1 MNLRLFLF
9 GFILAVLLAIPALS
23 IAKPGSRSDIIR
35 SFLSQGEYE
44 LAAKASRALLEKK
57 TLADNTRF
65 EVLLLLA
72 KAEEKLS
79 ERRSHAKEDTAIRAY
94 RDLHKEFPK
103 KFSAAKMYWKVAW
116 LSWNHGKIDQAI
128 TALQIII
135 QKYAHAPEAKK
146 ASLLYARYQI
156 QEKNF
161 TAARATL
168 LGYFG
173 LGSKFKGLDEDRGL
187 VWMAVVD
194 EAEGKSKHAYASLKN
209 IHAAH
214 PEMIENEPLI
224 YATYIRLL
232 AKYSNQ
238 QHLLQH
244 ARNFANRHIASPQAP
259 PIRLLLADTLMQRG
273 QTQKAEMIY
282 GILSKQKK
290 DMNVGKKAFMRHLI
304 ARHKESKDEAE
315 LGKLL
320 GILSNIAADNQL
332 SDIEPEARLYQAQ
345 IYQRLGNGKPARLDK
360 ALSLYALTAASEIS
374 GRYTDAA
381 RSEGKDLLALRLQDL
396 LEQEDWLETVLLW
409 KRYPELRP
417 EKAEK
422 LNFGIAQAYMH
433 LMDFTHAEEILDK
446 LYKVSRKTVWG
457 QRIMLEKARIWA
469 EQGKVNGI
477 EKIML
482 WLSKQEQTLYRQDM
496 LLMAARIQVGEG
508 KISAA
513 SQTLANVTADDL
525 TPEFRIDFWKTRA
538 RINLGLKRWH
548 TAARAWEQAAELSV
562 GDAKWN
568 NIFAQANA
576 FIQGKD
582 FIQAENVLLLFPD
595 SGRNEAWHYSF
606 ALCAHHTGRKKLA
619 EEHLTPLISGDAD
632 NSYSIRARMLLSEM
646 RLNQLKPKL
655 Q

>member
-1 MNLRLFLF
+1 MSSRLLLCSTV
-9 GFILAVLLAIPALS
+9 LAFLLAMPALS
-23 IAKPGSRSDIIR
+23 TAKPDNRPDIIR
-35 SFLSQGEYE
+35 AFLSQGEYE
-44 LAAKASRALLEKK
+44 LAAKASRTLLEGK
-57 TLADNTRF
+57 TLPEDTRF

-72 KAEEKLS
+72 EAEENLS
-79 ERRSHAKEDTAIRAY
+79 ERRNHAKEDTAIRAY

-103 KFSAAKMYWKVAW
+103 KFTAAKMYWKVAW

-135 QKYAHAPEAKK
+135 QKYANAPEAKK
-146 ASLLYARYQI
+146 ASLLYARHQI
-156 QEKNF
+156 QEKDF

-168 LGYFG
+168 LGYFS
-173 LGSKFKGLDEDRGL
+173 LGSKFRGLDEDKGL

-194 EAEGKSKHAYASLKN
+194 AAVGKSKHAYTSLKN
-209 IHAAH
+209 IHATH
-214 PEMIENEPLI
+214 PEMIEDESLI

-238 QHLLQH
+238 QHLLQQ
-244 ARNFANRHIASPQAP
+244 AQNFANKHISAAQAP
-259 PIRLLLADTLMQRG
+259 EIRLLLADTLMQRG
-273 QTQKAEMIY
+273 QKQKAEMIY

-290 DMNVGKKAFMRHLI
+290 DMNVRKKAFMRHLI
-304 ARHKESKDEAE
+304 ARHMESEDEAE

-320 GILSNIAADNQL
+320 GILSNMAANNQL
-332 SDIEPEARLYQAQ
+332 SDVEPEARLYQAR
-345 IYQRLGNGKPARLDK
+345 IYQRLGSGKPARLDK

-374 GRYTDAA
+374 GKHVDAS
-381 RSEGKDLLALRLQDL
+381 RKEGKDLLVLRLNDL

-409 KRYPELRP
+409 KRYPNLRP
-417 EKAEK
+417 EKAGK

-446 LYKVSRKTVWG
+446 LYENSRGTVWG
-457 QRIMLEKARIWA
+457 QRIMLGKALVWA
-469 EQGKVNGI
+469 EQGNANGI

-496 LLMAARIQVGEG
+496 LLMAARIQVGKGE
-508 KISAA
+508 IAAA
-513 SQTLANVTADDL
+513 SQMLTKVTADDL
-525 TPEFRIDFWKTRA
+525 TPEFRIDYWKTRA
-538 RINLGLKRWH
+538 RINLGLKHWH
-548 TAARAWEQAAELSV
+548 TAARAWEQAAELSAA
-562 GDAKWN
+562 DEKWN

-595 SGRNEAWHYSF
+595 SRRNDSWHYYF
-606 ALCAHHTGRKKLA
+606 ALCAHHTGRRKLA
-619 EEHLTPLISGDAD
+619 EEHLTPLISGGSD
-632 NSYSIRARMLLSEM
+632 NSYSIRARILLSET
-646 RLNQLKPKL
+646 RLNQLKL